1 MIDFIGDIHGHREEL
16 EILLRKLG
24 YEKMHGVY
32 RHPESSAV
40 FLGDYIDRGP
50 DARGVVNIVRK
61 MVESG
66 TAKAILGNHEFN
78 ALCFWTKNSAGD
90 FLREHSINKILIHTK
105 TMESYRYAQKE
116 FSEVLDWFL
125 TLPLFLETPQFRAQ
139 HACFDLEN
147 IQILRRENL
156 ETLKSRENLCRIF
169 EKENAAIRRA
179 VDDTVKGPEV
189 KLQDGAF
196 YHDSEDVLRT
206 LARIKWWIDPKNKT
220 LRDLAFQPGVKI
232 PPQPLSSEIQKR
244 NFYSEKERPDFF
256 GHYWLEGEP
265 QLFRENICCLDYS
278 VASFKGNGLLTAY
291 RFSGEEKLSPQNF
304 GWLPEIKSN

>member
-1 MIDFIGDIHGHREEL
+1 M
-16 EILLRKLG
+16 
-24 YEKMHGVY
+24 
-32 RHPESSAV
+32 
-40 FLGDYIDRGP
+40 
-50 DARGVVNIVRK
+50 
-61 MVESG
+61 
-66 TAKAILGNHEFN
+66 
-78 ALCFWTKNSAGD
+78 
-90 FLREHSINKILIHTK
+90 
-105 TMESYRYAQKE
+105 
-116 FSEVLDWFL
+116 
-125 TLPLFLETPQFRAQ
+125 
-139 HACFDLEN
+139 
-147 IQILRRENL
+147 

-304 GWLPEIKSN
+304 VWTPEIKSN